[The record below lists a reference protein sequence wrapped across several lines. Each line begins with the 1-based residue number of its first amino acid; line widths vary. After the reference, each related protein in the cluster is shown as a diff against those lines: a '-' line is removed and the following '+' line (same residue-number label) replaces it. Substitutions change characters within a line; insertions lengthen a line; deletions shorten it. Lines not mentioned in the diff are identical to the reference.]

1 MYIIVTHTGF
11 HENRINNTMA
21 DEVKETLRAWLAIDD
36 QMRTLQAQMKTLRDQ
51 KTTLGAQVLAYMKDN
66 DLANFVLDG
75 TGGTIARS
83 ERVSRPALKRSTLR
97 QQLFLQFADQPER
110 VAEALRAIE
119 GIPEGGDDMSV
130 GGTKRDILSRRLPRS
145 QNISLN

>member
-1 MYIIVTHTGF
+1 
-11 HENRINNTMA
+11 MA
-21 DEVKETLRAWLAIDD
+21 EEIKESLRQWIAADDEIRA
-36 QMRTLQAQMKTLRDQ
+36 LQAQIKAIRDRKTAA
-51 KTTLGAQVLAYMKDN
+51 GAQVLDYMKNN

-75 TGGTIARS
+75 PGGTIARS

-119 GIPEGGDDMSV
+119 GIPEGDDMSI
-130 GGTKRDILSRRLPRS
+130 GGTKRDVLSRRLPRS
-145 QNISLN
+145 QNISLI